1 MEFYKLPSNSK
12 ALLDEIV
19 NSSNPTDLLCKKLES
34 ASPQEDDILRGVI
47 RELSE
52 HGYITVTLWA
62 DNLPYH
68 VVVNNSARTYDEI
81 LKEYEDSRAFQ
92 SKVQIVDN
100 SVTIGNGNTI
110 KNSNISAVNES
121 NESSKQNKKRF
132 SDKHPILISTII
144 GLITGLVLMFSFW
157 QKIVDWIE
165 GLV

>member
-19 NSSNPTDLLCKKLES
+19 NSNNPTELLCEKFKI
-34 ASPQEDDILRGVI
+34 ASHQEDEVLRGII

-52 HGYITVTLWA
+52 QGYIKVTLWA

-68 VVVNNSARTYDEI
+68 VVVNNSARTYNEK
-81 LKEYEDSRAFQ
+81 LKEYEDSKARF
-92 SKVQIVDN
+92 QIVDN
-100 SVTIGNGNTI
+100 SITIGDGNAI
-110 KNSNISAVNES
+110 KNSSVSVGNE
-121 NESSKQNKKRF
+121 NNDISKQGKKKF
-132 SDKHPILISTII
+132 TDNHPILISTIV

-165 GLV
+165 GLF